1 MCMYVYVYIL
11 LNGVNAY
18 LTFGTGF
25 SFFHFSP
32 LFDCLFFRL
41 SFFAVPFFGG
51 HPVNAFREI
60 RFECTHSHT
69 QCCSCVY
76 AIDYF
81 GLRLRGDKREIEKRQ
96 LYR

>member
-1 MCMYVYVYIL
+1 MWMYVYVYIL

-51 HPVNAFREI
+51 NTLSTRSARYDSSVHTRTRNAV
-60 RFECTHSHT
+60 H
-69 QCCSCVY
+69 VY
-76 AIDYF
+76 T
-81 GLRLRGDKREIEKRQ
+81 R
-96 LYR
+96 